1 MCGPQQ
7 VWKGLY
13 RGLSSSH
20 KGSGQFEAGLKGDAI
35 WKGLYFQKHADTDSA
50 RNVERGAGPA
60 RVPRARCHPENLVR
74 LLMRHG

>member
-1 MCGPQQ
+1 M
-7 VWKGLY
+7 
-13 RGLSSSH
+13 
-20 KGSGQFEAGLKGDAI
+20 KGDAI